1 MTEAIAL
8 QQNTLSTGHAS
19 VSSQAELLRFILER
33 DNLSLDDAVSEMQKA
48 KRNRIIDNH
57 PYSIFR
63 TKDGRWRSWLPD
75 KNSKGGRKQICK
87 KSLEKLHDVIVDYYE
102 KQEEESKQSQ
112 LSYITVEMFYP
123 QWKDYKRLHTP
134 SESYMYRIQ
143 TEWDKYYEGTP
154 IVRKQIRELTKVEL
168 DVWAHRLIRENDM
181 TKKQYYNTTMIMRQA
196 LDYAVDLKIIDI
208 NPFRSVK
215 VDAKKAFRK
224 VKKKKSNTQ
233 VYTKTEM
240 EIFYE
245 AAWEDF
251 YSRRHYKHQLIP
263 LAKMFMFQTGIRI
276 SEACVLR
283 YEDIEGDELHIQR
296 MYIDYNGTVV
306 DRTKSDC
313 GDRMIPLT
321 DCAKELIEEARAR
334 QQEEGVNDSGYI
346 FSMTDAPVP
355 YTELRKSFYKACN
368 ELGFNQKSSHKAR
381 KTFISTLIDAGV
393 NINTIREIVGHEDER
408 TTFNNYCFDRSENKE
423 RHELINNA
431 LTV

>member
-1 MTEAIAL
+1 
-8 QQNTLSTGHAS
+8 
-19 VSSQAELLRFILER
+19 
-33 DNLSLDDAVSEMQKA
+33 
-48 KRNRIIDNH
+48 
-57 PYSIFR
+57 
-63 TKDGRWRSWLPD
+63 
-75 KNSKGGRKQICK
+75 
-87 KSLEKLHDVIVDYYE
+87 
-102 KQEEESKQSQ
+102 
-112 LSYITVEMFYP
+112 
-123 QWKDYKRLHTP
+123 
-134 SESYMYRIQ
+134 
-143 TEWDKYYEGTP
+143 
-154 IVRKQIRELTKVEL
+154 
-168 DVWAHRLIRENDM
+168 
-181 TKKQYYNTTMIMRQA
+181 
-196 LDYAVDLKIIDI
+196 
-208 NPFRSVK
+208 
-215 VDAKKAFRK
+215 
-224 VKKKKSNTQ
+224 
-233 VYTKTEM
+233 M

-408 TTFNNYCFDRSENKE
+408 TTFNNYCFDRSEIEE
-423 RHELINNA
+423 RNELINNA